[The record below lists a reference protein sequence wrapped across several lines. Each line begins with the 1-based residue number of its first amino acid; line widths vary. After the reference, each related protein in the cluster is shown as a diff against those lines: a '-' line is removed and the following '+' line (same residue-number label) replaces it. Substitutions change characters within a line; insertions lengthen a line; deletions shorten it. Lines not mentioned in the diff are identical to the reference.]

1 MPRRTPWLLL
11 LGLVALL
18 RLPYLWFPVQGDDN
32 FYLAM
37 AQHALVDP
45 LHPNHF
51 KYLAEGGEVDLRG
64 FPKPPGNAWMLA
76 GAMAIL
82 GDIREPA
89 LHLLYAGFSL
99 LALWAGWELALVFC
113 RHPRWAVALF
123 AAVPTFVINGNSL
136 EADIPFL
143 AFFLAAMAFLVHG
156 VHKESGAA
164 LLLMAIAGG
173 AAALIE
179 YKAIA
184 LVPLGALFVWRSS
197 RRRWTLAWLAVLA
210 PALVIGTWQL
220 FERFT
225 TGAASAEVLAGYF
238 QSRGLQSP
246 DKKLRNALALTV
258 HAGWIVSPLLAL
270 ATFGKF
276 EWLGA
281 GLTALVGAW
290 FVDPSPLF
298 WLPLGCG
305 VAILLRAARWT
316 GDYGEAWPVL
326 YYLFALAAFFSGS
339 ARYLLPAA
347 APIVITTVN
356 RLHGRH
362 TLLAAGLACQLALA
376 LALNHANYQHWSGY
390 KSAVDQL
397 KGSLASQRSWIAG
410 EWGLRFYAESEGAAP
425 LRRGQAVRPGDVVV
439 WSRIGQRIEYTTG
452 GGVAAPILEFPVR
465 PSLPLRL
472 LADKSRSAYSTHEGG
487 FRAFDVASE
496 PADVVTAVQIVDRAP
511 QLSFVAMNAPEV
523 SFQIASGV
531 YELQD
536 SWRWTNRRV
545 VALLKRPPVPWPVQA
560 TFRIIDQ
567 SPVRR
572 ATLSVDGKVVAEQAY
587 QSPGLYRIRSEE
599 PFTATGE
606 SVTVTLTFD
615 RSFHTA
621 EDARELAAILTGI
634 GFAP

>member
-1 MPRRTPWLLL
+1 MPHRTPWLLL

-37 AQHALVDP
+37 AQHALIDP
-45 LHPNHF
+45 VHPNNF
-51 KYLAEGGEVDLRG
+51 KYVAEGAEVDLRG
-64 FPKPPGNAWMLA
+64 FPKPPGNAWILA
-76 GAMAIL
+76 GAVTAM

-99 LALWAGWELALVFC
+99 LALWAVWELALVFC
-113 RHPRWAVALF
+113 ARPHWAVAIF
-123 AAVPTFVINGNSL
+123 AAVPAFVINGNSL

-143 AFFLAAMAFLVHG
+143 AFFLASMAFLVCAIND
-156 VHKESGAA
+156 ESRPA
-164 LLLMAIAGG
+164 LVLMAICG
-173 AAALIE
+173 ATAALIE
-179 YKAIA
+179 YKAVA
-184 LVPLGALFVWRSS
+184 LVPLGGLYIWRSK
-197 RRRWTLAWLAVLA
+197 RRSWALAWLAVLA
-210 PALVIGTWQL
+210 PAFVIGAWQL

-258 HAGWIVSPLLAL
+258 HAGWIVSPLLAA

-276 EWLGA
+276 DWGA
-281 GLTALVGAW
+281 AVLTALAGAW
-290 FVDPSPLF
+290 FDPSPLF

-305 VAILLRAARWT
+305 VAILLRAIRSAVA
-316 GDYGEAWPVL
+316 DYAEAWLLL
-326 YYLFALAAFFSGS
+326 YFLFALVVFFSGS
-339 ARYLLPAA
+339 ARYLLPLA
-347 APIVITTVN
+347 APVVIATVN
-356 RLHGRH
+356 RLQGRP
-362 TLLAAGLACQLALA
+362 TILAAGFALQLALA
-376 LALNHANYQHWSGY
+376 LALNHANYEHWSGY
-390 KSAVDQL
+390 RAAVAQL
-397 KGSLASQRSWIAG
+397 KTSLASQRSWIAG

-425 LRRGQAVRPGDVVV
+425 LRRGQSVRPGDIVIS
-439 WSRIGQRIEYTTG
+439 SRIGQRIEYTTG
-452 GGVAAPILEFPVR
+452 GGAAAPILEFPVK

-472 LADKSRSAYSTHEGG
+472 LAAKSRSTYSTHEGG
-487 FRAFDVASE
+487 FRAFDISTE
-496 PADVVTAVQIVDRAP
+496 PADVVTAVQIVERAP
-511 QLSFVAMNAPEV
+511 QLSFVPMNAPEV
-523 SFQIASGV
+523 SFQLATGV

-545 VALLKRPPVPWPVQA
+545 VALLKRPTTPAPVQA
-560 TFRIIDQ
+560 TFRIVDQ

-572 ATLSVDGKVVAEQAY
+572 ATLTVDGTVVGDQTY
-587 QSPGLYRIRSEE
+587 PGPGLYTLRSDQ
-599 PFTATGE
+599 PFAAQSE